1 MKVTYTL
8 ASNYYQP
15 SDIELALRCAEV
27 AAQQTGKSVIILLEG
42 KTQYAVLNGV
52 NGLKVT
58 GSNFSF
64 NAIQG
69 DIVTRLQYK
78 GANGEIILTVC
89 PTIQLLQK
97 LQDSGIGLLIVVPEM
112 PASTDIYHWLDLNS
126 AIDIQSRTVL
136 SGIAPPVAG
145 VKRAIGYLKDYCL
158 RMNVDL
164 THTPVYSGE
173 LADVANTLK
182 KQGVAANYEEV
193 VKYSLIRDLSYAE
206 ATIAAKAFCQRTML
220 KMRGNPDYTAYWNT
234 INDPKWEQI
243 P

>member
-8 ASNYYQP
+8 AGIYYQP
-15 SDIELALRCAEV
+15 SDIELALRTAEAV
-27 AAQQTGKSVIILLEG
+27 AQQSGKSVIILLEN
-42 KTQYAVLNGV
+42 KTLYAVLAGV

-58 GSNFSF
+58 GSNYSF
-64 NAIQG
+64 NTIQG
-69 DIVTRLQYK
+69 HIVTRLQYQ

-89 PTIQLLQK
+89 PTLQLLQK
-97 LQDSGIGLLIVVPEM
+97 FQDSGISLLIVVPEM
-112 PASTDIYHWLDLNS
+112 TASADIFNWLDLNS
-126 AIDIQSRTVL
+126 ALDIQSRTVL
-136 SGIAPPVAG
+136 SGIGHPIAG

-182 KQGVAANYEEV
+182 KQGVAANSEEV
-193 VKYSLIRDLSYAE
+193 MKYCLLRGMSFAE
-206 ATIAAKAFCQRTML
+206 ATIAAKAFCQKTML
-220 KMRGNPDYTAYWNT
+220 KMRGTPDYNAYWNT